1 MDTSL
6 PSDKTAS
13 VGESAIFTCRVAV
26 ERNAALIASVEIEY
40 IPSIGE
46 APDIVCTSGFKCE
59 CISESCPVEINT
71 KKNSTFNVV
80 QYTYDITIPDVTDA
94 DSGGTVSCALRY
106 KDDIQWKRQAW
117 LNVTPITV
125 TATPSVSP
133 VTDGD
138 TLNKLPYIATAP
150 SLLVILLVAVIVLL
164 IIIWSRKR
172 KIEKRRTGASDTGMP
187 IQPWKEFRVIT
198 VGFQGMPLTRSNNIR
213 CTCTING
220 LNYYACIRISCAS
233 PSQFL

>member
-1 MDTSL
+1 MHSILGCIDWANAQVLFVDTSL
-6 PSDKTAS
+6 PSDKTVS
-13 VGESAIFTCRVAV
+13 VGESAIFTCWVAIDRTV
-26 ERNAALIASVEIEY
+26 AHHGSVEIEY

-71 KKNSTFNVV
+71 KKNNTFYMYK
-80 QYTYDITIPDVTDA
+80 YTYDITIPNVTDA

-117 LNVTPITV
+117 LSVTPITV

-133 VTDGD
+133 ATDGD
-138 TLNKLPYIATAP
+138 TLNQLPYIATAP
-150 SLLVILLVAVIVLL
+150 SLLVILLVAVIVIL

-172 KIEKRRTGASDTGMP
+172 RSGAEERTGASDTGMYIGHYHLHVNKP
-187 IQPWKEFRVIT
+187 
-198 VGFQGMPLTRSNNIR
+198 
-213 CTCTING
+213 
-220 LNYYACIRISCAS
+220 
-233 PSQFL
+233 